1 LGLLISI
8 TLGFAMFSNLLLL
21 PTLLM
26 SLDKFMSAK
35 DQEKML
41 AELPKVK

>member
-1 LGLLISI
+1 
-8 TLGFAMFSNLLLL
+8 
-21 PTLLM
+21 LLM

-41 AELPKVK
+41 AELPKIK